1 MPGYKK
7 HLLIGSVIF
16 IGLSILILYYS
27 LMPITSLLIAA
38 PLFLIY
44 TLLPD
49 CDCYNSK
56 IRKYLEITFLITIL
70 STIILHENIFISI
83 TLIIFII
90 VMKFSK
96 HRGFFHSI
104 KAGILLSIPLLIIN
118 NIMFII
124 VLIGYITH
132 LILDRILKN

>member
-7 HLLIGSVIF
+7 HLVIGSIVF

-56 IRKYLEITFLITIL
+56 IRKYLEITFLIIIFSTIL
-70 STIILHENIFISI
+70 LYKNIIISI
-83 TLIIFII
+83 IPIVFII
-90 VMKFSK
+90 IMKLSK

-104 KAGILLSIPLLIIN
+104 KAGILLSIPLLMID
-118 NIMFII
+118 NILFII
-124 VLIGYITH
+124 ALIGYITH